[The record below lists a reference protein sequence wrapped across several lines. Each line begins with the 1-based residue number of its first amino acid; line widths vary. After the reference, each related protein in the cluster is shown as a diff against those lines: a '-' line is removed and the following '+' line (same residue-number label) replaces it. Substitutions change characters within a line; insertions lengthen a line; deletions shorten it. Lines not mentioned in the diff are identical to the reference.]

1 MAEIGGTVENPDI
14 RQVIR
19 PRFIPPSG
27 RKPEKDKQ
35 QKLQSPFSF
44 RRQTTVQREAAA
56 YDDK

>member
-1 MAEIGGTVENPDI
+1 MPQLKTQTEI
-14 RQVIR
+14 
-19 PRFIPPSG
+19 
-27 RKPEKDKQ
+27 EKDKQ